1 MTHIEIVICLMI
13 SLGNFVANSKQ
24 NNKKS
29 TRLNKNTDSIVI
41 WIENESKSRD
51 IPGVNFA
58 LETEPENVDMRVQ
71 GKQKE
76 ISPNWF

>member
-71 GKQKE
+71 GEKKE